1 METNIF
7 QVGDRVQRNWS
18 GPGTVYVV
26 QGIVRIPPARHDPDG
41 TEQIAYQIATNF
53 RHTNT
58 QAVVNEEELAYAV
71 NPLV

>member
-1 METNIF
+1 METRF
-7 QVGDRVQRNWS
+7 LVGDRVQRVWS

-53 RHTNT
+53 QYGNT
-58 QAVVNEEELAYAV
+58 QAVVNEEELMLAV
-71 NPLV
+71 NPVV

>member
-1 METNIF
+1 METRF
-7 QVGDRVQRNWS
+7 LVGDRVQRNWS

-26 QGIVRIPPARHDPDG
+26 HGIIRIPPARWDTEG

-58 QAVVNEEELAYAV
+58 QAVVNEAELISAV
-71 NPLV
+71 NSLV

>member
-1 METNIF
+1 METRF

-26 QGIVRIPPARHDPDG
+26 RGIIRIPPARWDTEG
-41 TEQIAYQIATNF
+41 TEQIAYQLSTNF
-53 RHTNT
+53 RYGNT
-58 QAVVNEEELAYAV
+58 QAVVNEEELTFAV

>member
-1 METNIF
+1 METRF
-7 QVGDRVQRNWS
+7 LVGDRVQRNWS

-26 QGIVRIPPARHDPDG
+26 QGIIRIPPARWDTEG

-53 RHTNT
+53 RYGNI
-58 QAVVNEEELAYAV
+58 QAVVNEEELVLAV